1 MMVSQRAIDLI
12 KEDID
17 YIESTYADFTIGDKP
32 DADFIAQYRAV
43 LPETLFYIWDKV
55 GFASFEQ
62 GSYHFVNPMD
72 YADILA
78 QCLEGTDLAAV
89 DDFLVVGR
97 NAFGELAVMGTHT
110 KSRLTIDVEY
120 LRIFPSID
128 RRETEDSMIAIEFFT
143 QLNSFDSDRENN
155 ASFIKQLAYCQQ
167 LFGPLESHEV
177 YGLAPH
183 PALGGG
189 ERSLKHRF
197 KTDVIPYLTMVSQ
210 LDQFEVMMDIVQ
222 YAKSV
227 GVMPE

>member
-1 MMVSQRAIDLI
+1 MMLSQKAINKVQENL
-12 KEDID
+12 E
-17 YIESTYADFTIGDKP
+17 YIESTYTDFTIGDKP
-32 DADFIAQYRAV
+32 DTAFIAQHRSV
-43 LPETLFYIWDKV
+43 LPETLFYIWDKI
-55 GFASFEQ
+55 GFAAFEQ

-97 NAFGELAVMGTHT
+97 NAFGELKVLGTHT
-110 KSRLTIDVEY
+110 KSRLTIDTEY

-128 RRETEDSMIAIEFFT
+128 RREKDDFVIAIDFFT
-143 QLNSFDSDRENN
+143 QLNSFDSDREDN

-167 LFGPLESHEV
+167 QFGPLQSHEV

-189 ERSLKHRF
+189 EPSLKHRF

-210 LDQFEVMMDIVQ
+210 LDQFELMMDIVQ

-227 GVMPE
+227 GLMSE

>member
-1 MMVSQRAIDLI
+1 MMLSQKAINKVQENLA
-12 KEDID
+12 
-17 YIESTYADFTIGDKP
+17 YIESTYTDFTIGDKP
-32 DADFIAQYRAV
+32 DAAFIAQYRSV
-43 LPETLFYIWDKV
+43 LPETLFYIWDKI
-55 GFASFEQ
+55 GFAAFEQ

-78 QCLEGTDLAAV
+78 QCLAGTDLAAV

-97 NAFGELAVMGTHT
+97 NAFGKLAVMGTHT
-110 KSRLTIDVEY
+110 ESTLTIDMDY

-128 RRETEDSMIAIEFFT
+128 RREKDDFITAIEFFT
-143 QLNSFDSDRENN
+143 QLNSFNSSRKNN

-167 LFGPLESHEV
+167 QFGPLQSHEV

-189 ERSLKHRF
+189 EPTIKHRF
-197 KTDVIPYLTMVSQ
+197 KTDVIPYLSMVSQ

-222 YAKSV
+222 YAKSM

>member
-1 MMVSQRAIDLI
+1 MMLSQKAINKVQENL
-12 KEDID
+12 E
-17 YIESTYADFTIGDKP
+17 YIESTYTDFSIGDKP
-32 DADFIAQYRAV
+32 DGDFIAQYRSV

-72 YADILA
+72 YVDILT

-97 NAFGELAVMGTHT
+97 NAFGELKVMGTHT
-110 KSRLTIDVEY
+110 KSRLTIDMEY

-167 LFGPLESHEV
+167 QFGPLQSHEM

-189 ERSLKHRF
+189 EPSLKHRF

-222 YAKSV
+222 YAKSM
-227 GVMPE
+227 GLMPE

>member
-1 MMVSQRAIDLI
+1 MMLSQKAIDSI
-12 KEDID
+12 KDDID
-17 YIESTYADFTIGDKP
+17 YIESTYTDITIGDKP
-32 DADFIAQYRAV
+32 DADFIAQYRSV

-72 YADILA
+72 YVDILT

-97 NAFGELAVMGTHT
+97 NAFGELKVMGTHT
-110 KSRLTIDVEY
+110 KSRLTIDMEY

-167 LFGPLESHEV
+167 QFGPLQSHEM

-189 ERSLKHRF
+189 EPSLKHRF

-222 YAKSV
+222 YAKSM

>member
-1 MMVSQRAIDLI
+1 MMLSQKAINKVQENL
-12 KEDID
+12 E
-17 YIESTYADFTIGDKP
+17 YIESTYTDFTIGDKP
-32 DADFIAQYRAV
+32 DTAFIAQHRSV
-43 LPETLFYIWDKV
+43 LPETLFYIWDKI
-55 GFASFEQ
+55 GFAAFEQ

-97 NAFGELAVMGTHT
+97 NAFGELKVLGTHT
-110 KSRLTIDVEY
+110 KSRLTIDTEY

-128 RRETEDSMIAIEFFT
+128 RREKDDFVIAIDFFT

-167 LFGPLESHEV
+167 QFGPLQSHEV

-189 ERSLKHRF
+189 EPSLKHRF